1 MAERRNAAVGMTQ
14 SPYGQNPRM
23 AGQGMGAP
31 VRYPSAPRG
40 GYPSGA
46 PSGRPAKNAPQPPK
60 GKKRSRRERDYFFV
74 MRKGV
79 CFLMLLVSLL
89 MLGVLALS
97 FLNIM
102 PSFTSMYVKPDLTP
116 QDVRDDWE
124 APEGSDAATVAAGYQ
139 DKSEYI
145 GISDPIYGLIAG
157 FTGGSDKDATA
168 EAAENENENETNPAT
183 PAEGE
188 EGKGDK
194 VEEEKPK
201 SPFYDDI
208 EGQLE
213 AMLGD
218 DATDVQKE
226 DGMLQIAGYIFK
238 YGPIAFAVTAILALL
253 VALKALFGMFGR
265 RIFRGFGISA
275 LLMVV
280 CGLVTVVVGL
290 IASGVIQGNPSLGED
305 GTLISVLDF
314 GSIVDFLTQTFSTY
328 PATEADLDTTVY
340 LTFKLGYGALIM
352 VILPVV
358 LLILSFFAKR
368 KVPYSIFDR

>member
-31 VRYPSAPRG
+31 GRYPSAPRG
-40 GYPSGA
+40 GYPYGA
-46 PSGRPAKNAPQPPK
+46 PSGRSGKNAPQPQK

-89 MLGVLALS
+89 MIGVLALS
-97 FLNIM
+97 FLNIA
-102 PSFTSMYVKPDLTP
+102 PEVTAMYVKPDLTP
-116 QDVRDDWE
+116 DDQRLPTKLDE
-124 APEGSDAATVAAGYQ
+124 PDEDNNTEIDYE

-157 FTGGSDKDATA
+157 FTGGSDEDVTA
-168 EAAENENENETNPAT
+168 EAAENEDETNPAT
-183 PAEGE
+183 PAEGG
-188 EGKGDK
+188 EGKGDEA
-194 VEEEKPK
+194 EEEKPK

-218 DATDVQKE
+218 EATEAQQE

-238 YGPIAFAVTAILALL
+238 YGPIAFAVTAVLALL

-275 LLMVV
+275 ILMVI
-280 CGLVTVVVGL
+280 CGLVTVVMGL
-290 IASGVIQGNPSLGED
+290 IASGVIQGNPSYTDD
-305 GTLISVLDF
+305 GTLVSVMDF
-314 GSIVDFLTQTFSTY
+314 GGIMDFITQTFATF
-328 PATEADLDTTVY
+328 PATAADLETEVF
-340 LTFKLGYGALIM
+340 LTFKLGYGSLIM
-352 VILPVV
+352 VVLPVV

>member
-31 VRYPSAPRG
+31 GRYPSAPRG
-40 GYPSGA
+40 GNFYGA
-46 PSGRPAKNAPQPPK
+46 PSQRSGKKVPQPQQ

-79 CFLMLLVSLL
+79 CFLMLVVSLL
-89 MLGVLALS
+89 MIGVLALG

-102 PSFTSMYVKPDLTP
+102 PSFTSVYVKPDLTP
-116 QDVRDDWE
+116 ADEREPKKLEMPDEQGNEYEYYKD
-124 APEGSDAATVAAGYQ
+124 Q
-139 DKSEYI
+139 SEYI

-157 FTGGSDKDATA
+157 LTGKTEGDV
-168 EAAENENENETNPAT
+168 AT

-188 EGKGDK
+188 GED
-194 VEEEKPK
+194 VIEAEKPK

-213 AMLGD
+213 AMLGE
-218 DATDVQKE
+218 DATEAQQE
-226 DGMLQIAGYIFK
+226 DGMVKIAGYLFK

-275 LLMVV
+275 ILMVV
-280 CGLVTVVVGL
+280 CGLVTVAMGL
-290 IASGVIQGNPSLGED
+290 IASGVIQGNPSIGED
-305 GTLISVLDF
+305 GTLISVMDF
-314 GSIVDFLTQTFSTY
+314 GGIMDFITQTFATY
-328 PATEADLDTTVY
+328 PATAEEAETAVF
-340 LTFKLGYGALIM
+340 LTFKLGYGSLIM
-352 VILPVV
+352 IVLPVV
-358 LLILSFFAKR
+358 LLVLSFFAKR